1 MYNFYSFT
9 CSLDINLSSPIWA
22 IRLLWPERFV
32 FLYVSSHKVRQHH
45 HHQLQWCMRLGIASS
60 FVCPLRKFYFI
71 IFDSRIWWAC
81 VLVHTVFFV
90 SCDSSQFTFVFGI
103 PIYRVF
109 SFSLENIYKYK
120 SWAEIKETNYE
131 RVIDSVVGI
140 SQHFLGMRIKWPNYA
155 HFVCKVRHARN
166 WMDISVA
173 IWILKRWLDRS

>member
-81 VLVHTVFFV
+81 VLVHTVFFLSPV
-90 SCDSSQFTFVFGI
+90 TAHSSHSFLASQFIVFFLSLSK
-103 PIYRVF
+103 IYININREQK
-109 SFSLENIYKYK
+109 SRKRITNGSLIQSLELASI
-120 SWAEIKETNYE
+120 
-131 RVIDSVVGI
+131 
-140 SQHFLGMRIKWPNYA
+140 F
-155 HFVCKVRHARN
+155 
-166 WMDISVA
+166 
-173 IWILKRWLDRS
+173 